1 MKYDIR
7 NRRGPV
13 PPTNR
18 GRVVYV
24 GLLAGRTAVVTGGAQ
39 GLGLAI
45 AERFIAEGARVVLGD
60 VNLEA
65 TQAAAEGLGGSGVAA
80 AVRCDVTSAAGV
92 DALVAAAVEKF
103 GGLDIMVNNAG
114 ITRDA
119 TMRKMTEEQFDQVI
133 AVHLKGTWN
142 GLRSASAIMREQ
154 KSGAIVNM
162 SSLSG
167 KVGLVGQTNYSA
179 AKAGIVGMTKA
190 AAKELAHL
198 GVRVNAIQPGLIRS
212 AMTEAMPERIWEQKV
227 AEVPMGRAGEPAEVA
242 NVALF
247 LASDLSSYMTGCALE
262 VTGGR
267 FM

>member
-1 MKYDIR
+1 MS
-7 NRRGPV
+7 
-13 PPTNR
+13 
-18 GRVVYV
+18 
-24 GLLAGRTAVVTGGAQ
+24 LLTGQTAVITGGAQ
-39 GLGLAI
+39 GLGFAI
-45 AERFIAEGARVVLGD
+45 AQRFVAEGARVVLGD

-65 TQAAAEGLGGSGVAA
+65 TESAATQLGGDDVAL
-80 AVRCDVTSAAGV
+80 AVRCDVTSGADV
-92 DALVAAAVEKF
+92 DTLVTTAVDRF
-103 GGLDIMVNNAG
+103 GALDIMINNAG

-142 GLRSASAIMREQ
+142 GMRSAAAIMREN
-154 KSGAIVNM
+154 KRGAIVNM

-167 KVGLVGQTNYSA
+167 KIGLAGQTNYSA
-179 AKAGIVGMTKA
+179 AKAGIIGMTKA

-198 GVRVNAIQPGLIRS
+198 GVRVNAIAPGLIRS
-212 AMTEAMPERIWEQKV
+212 AMTEAMPQHIWDEKV

-247 LASDLSSYMTGCALE
+247 LASDLSSYMTGTVME